1 MSIGKIGNKVKAI
14 RLCHDSSR
22 QKEAGHKRRAIH
34 GLRFTSRR
42 NPESCISPHSP
53 LPFFVPLLK
62 RTTPL
67 SATNI
72 DLLCINTLRTLA
84 MDAVQ
89 KAKSGHPGLPM
100 GAAAMAYVL
109 WTEFLNHNPSN
120 PDWHNR
126 DRFIL
131 SAGHGCMLVYGLLH
145 LTGYN
150 LTLDDIKNFRQ
161 WGSKTPGH
169 PESHLTKGIETTTGP
184 LGQGFANGVGMAI
197 AQKYLSAR
205 YNKPG
210 HPVVDYRIYAIVSD
224 GDLMEGVASEAA
236 SLAGHLKLDNLIYL
250 YDDNHI
256 SIDGPTD
263 LAYSEDPGKRF
274 EAYGWHVQSVDDG
287 NDVKSIHH
295 AIEKARSTSGKP
307 HLIRVRTHIGFGS
320 PNKQDTSEAHGS
332 PLGEE
337 EIKATKKNLGWD
349 PDAQFFI
356 PNNALGHFRKAVEA
370 GKKAESEWNT
380 LWSKYQQRHPA
391 LAKELEQARKGDF
404 GDEWKQAI
412 PVFTEAMATR
422 EASGKVLNAIAT
434 GLPTLIGGSADLT
447 PSNNTYLKG
456 LPEFQASTPE
466 GRNIRFGVR
475 EHGMGSVMNGI
486 ALTPGMIPYGGTF
499 LIFSEYMRP
508 PIRLAAVMGIR
519 PIYIFTHDSIGL
531 GEDGPTHQP
540 IEQLASLRSIP
551 NITVI
556 RPADAN
562 ETAVAWKTAL
572 EHSRGPVALA
582 LTRQKV
588 PLLDR
593 TKYASADG
601 LAKGAYVLTENSPT
615 PELIL
620 IGTGSEVQHVIG
632 AYELLVMEGSKVRVV
647 SMPSWEL
654 FERQDAKYKESVF
667 PSNVTKRLAV
677 EAGVSLG
684 WHRYVGMEGEI
695 ICMNRFGA
703 SAPGDRLM
711 KEFGFTA
718 EAVLEKAKDLL
729 KK

>member
-1 MSIGKIGNKVKAI
+1 MN
-14 RLCHDSSR
+14 LD
-22 QKEAGHKRRAIH
+22 Q
-34 GLRFTSRR
+34 
-42 NPESCISPHSP
+42 
-53 LPFFVPLLK
+53 
-62 RTTPL
+62 
-67 SATNI
+67 
-72 DLLCINTLRTLA
+72 LCINTLRTLA

-131 SAGHGCMLVYGLLH
+131 SAGHGCMLLYGLLH
-145 LTGYN
+145 LTGYD

-161 WGSKTPGH
+161 WESKTPGH
-169 PESHLTKGIETTTGP
+169 PESHLTKGVETTTGP

-197 AQKYLSAR
+197 AQKYLAAR
-205 YNKPG
+205 YNKPAF
-210 HPVVDYRIYAIVSD
+210 PVVDYRIYAIVSD

-256 SIDGPTD
+256 TIDGPTD
-263 LAYSEDPGKRF
+263 LAYSENPGKRF
-274 EAYGWHVQSVDDG
+274 EAYGWHVQSVEDG
-287 NDVKSIHH
+287 NNVKTIRA
-295 AIEKARSTSGKP
+295 AIATARKTKGKP
-307 HLIRVRTHIGFGS
+307 HLIKLRTHIGFGS
-320 PNKQDTSEAHGS
+320 PNKQDTAEAHGS

-349 PDAQFFI
+349 PDAQFFV
-356 PNNALGHFRKAVEA
+356 PNDALDYFRKAVDV
-370 GKKAESEWNT
+370 GRNAESEWNT
-380 LWSKYQQRHPA
+380 LWKKYQQQHSA

-404 GDEWKQAI
+404 GEEWKRAI
-412 PVFTEAMATR
+412 PVFSEAMATR
-422 EASGKVLNAIAT
+422 EASGKVLNAIAP

-456 LPEFQASTPE
+456 MPEFQASSPE

-508 PIRLAAVMGIR
+508 PIRLAAIMGIR
-519 PIYIFTHDSIGL
+519 PIYVFTHDSIGL

-540 IEQLASLRSIP
+540 IEQLAALRSIP

-572 EHSRGPVALA
+572 EHKGGPVALA

-593 TKYASADG
+593 AQYASAEG
-601 LAKGAYVLTENSPT
+601 LTQGAYILAENSPT

-620 IGTGSEVQHVIG
+620 IGTGSEVQHAVG
-632 AYELLVMEGSKVRVV
+632 AYESLTKQNIKVRIV

-654 FERQDAKYKESVF
+654 FERQDSGYKKSVF
-667 PSNVTKRLAV
+667 PSSVTKRLAI
-677 EAGVSLG
+677 EAGVYLG
-684 WHRYVGMEGEI
+684 WHRYVGTEGDV
-695 ICMNRFGA
+695 ICMSRFGA

-711 KEFGFTA
+711 KEFGFTT
-718 EAVLEKAKDLL
+718 EAVVQKAMSMVRK
-729 KK
+729 